1 MFELDKTYSEV
12 KINPDFEKKV
22 LKWLDNNQA
31 YLEQIHNQVN
41 NRLLTFF
48 NICIIIII
56 LENNQTI

>member
-1 MFELDKTYSEV
+1 MFELDKTFSEV

-41 NRLLTFF
+41 NKFSTFF
-48 NICIIIII
+48 NIHTIIII

>member
-1 MFELDKTYSEV
+1 MFELDKTFSEV

-41 NRLLTFF
+41 NQFLTFLILLF
-48 NICIIIII
+48 NYYFRK
-56 LENNQTI
+56 